1 MAPPSEPLYK
11 RDEKALCFHHE
22 LLYEAKVL
30 DSKPVDPNDKKS
42 AYQYKVH
49 YKGWKNTYVT
59 LLLSSIQ
66 NFCVYV
72 SVFKFCASSVEPS
85 HTFWSCNVCLLFS
98 IFGSI
103 TLFLSVASIL
113 NVYENLS

>member
-49 YKGWKNTYVT
+49 YKGWKNTYV
-59 LLLSSIQ
+59 
-66 NFCVYV
+66 N
-72 SVFKFCASSVEPS
+72 AS
-85 HTFWSCNVCLLFS
+85 L
-98 IFGSI
+98 
-103 TLFLSVASIL
+103 IL
-113 NVYENLS
+113 NTEFSVSTL